1 MRKAHKSHSSKAKAP
16 AVNWPLLGGIIGL
29 LVVLVIVAMVIAN
42 RPSTAEETNTDK
54 NDPAQLAIG
63 QQVYTQQCAVCHGAN
78 LEGEANWREGNP
90 DGSFRSPPHDDTG
103 HTWHHG
109 DRYLFERTKYG
120 TAALS
125 PEMQLLSTMPAYEA
139 ILSDVEIRAVL
150 TYIQSSW
157 SAENQQIQANIT
169 ANE

>member
-1 MRKAHKSHSSKAKAP
+1 MSKPRKSHSKSTP
-16 AVNWPLLGGIIGL
+16 PTTNWRLIAGIMGL
-29 LVVLVIVAMVIAN
+29 LILGLVGAIALGQGRN
-42 RPSTAEETNTDK
+42 TAAPTTIATAD
-54 NDPAQLAIG
+54 LALG
-63 QQVYTQQCAVCHGAN
+63 EQVYAQQCALCHGAN
-78 LEGEANWREGNP
+78 LEGEANWREYNP

-120 TAALS
+120 TAALPADS
-125 PEMQLLSTMPAYEA
+125 RHLSDMPSYEA
-139 ILSDVEIRAVL
+139 ILTDEEIWAVL
-150 TYIQSSW
+150 AYIKTSW